1 MTAPDRNRLLERF
14 LGYVRIGSQADFRA
28 ATYPSSPGQWEVG
41 RRLVNEL
48 HAMGLSQAYQDPR
61 GLVHA
66 FIPGK
71 VDSAAIALIA
81 HVDTSPESSGDGVQ
95 PRVIANYDG
104 GEIYLPG
111 SGKSLSPSRHEELKR
126 YVGKT
131 LVVTDGT
138 TLLGAD
144 DKAGVAVI
152 MEAANRLIEAAD
164 TKHGPLYLLF
174 TCDEE
179 IGRGVDHVDIPSL
192 GVACAYTLDGG
203 PAGELDIATFS
214 ADRADI
220 TIRGINIHPSIAKGK
235 MINAVRLAGIFIE
248 RLPRKTLSPETTE
261 GMDGFLHPYEV
272 KGSVAEASIQ
282 LLMRDFQTAALDE
295 QERLLC
301 RIAKEIEA
309 EFPGAA
315 VEVKRVNQYRNMAEG
330 MAREPRAVALAE
342 AAIRAVGIEPRLTSV
357 RGGTDGSRL
366 TERGLPTPNIFCGEH
381 NAHSLEEWCCV
392 EEMEQSVATVLKL
405 IELWSREKP
414 T

>member
-1 MTAPDRNRLLERF
+1 MSAPASPRLLERF

-28 ATYPSSPGQWEVG
+28 ASYPSSAGQWEVG
-41 RRLVNEL
+41 KRLVNEL
-48 HAMGLSQAYQDPR
+48 HAMGLTQAHQDPK

-66 FIPGK
+66 FIPGT
-71 VDSAAIALIA
+71 VDAACIALIA
-81 HVDTSPESSGDGVQ
+81 HVDTSPESPGDGVK
-95 PRVIANYDG
+95 PRVIAPYDG
-104 GEIYLPG
+104 GEIHLSG

-131 LVVTDGT
+131 LIVTDGT

-152 MEAANRLIEAAD
+152 MEAAHRLLESSSH
-164 TKHGPLYLLF
+164 HGPLYLLF

-179 IGRGVDHVDIPSL
+179 IGHGVDHVDIPSL

-203 PAGELDIATFS
+203 PAGELDVGTFS
-214 ADRADI
+214 ADRADV

-235 MINAVRLAGIFIE
+235 MVNAVRLAGIFLE
-248 RLPRKTLSPETTE
+248 RLPRQTLSPETTE
-261 GMDGFLHPYEV
+261 GMEGFLHPYEI
-272 KGSVAEASIQ
+272 KGGVAEATIH
-282 LLMRDFQTAALDE
+282 LLMRDFQTSALDE
-295 QERLLC
+295 QERLLHS
-301 RIAKEIEA
+301 IARGIEK

-315 VEVKRVNQYRNMAEG
+315 VEVKRVNQYRNMADG

-342 AAIRAVGIEPRLTSV
+342 KAIRAVGIEPRLTSV

-381 NAHSLEEWCCV
+381 NAHSLEEWCCL
-392 EEMEQSVATVLKL
+392 EEMELSVATVLKL
-405 IELWSREKP
+405 IELWSQEKR
-414 T
+414 